1 MSLKEQDSMYMEVV
15 SSEENIPGA
24 VHDEA
29 VYDEID
35 EYKIVQGQDEHTSIE
50 DRPIYRISSKVV

>member
-1 MSLKEQDSMYMEVV
+1 MYMEVV